1 MIAFLTGQYR
11 GSGPGDGVVLEV
23 GGVGLRVRVS
33 ARVLSDLP
41 ALGATLRLYTHLV
54 VREDELS
61 LYGFAQEEEVQLFG
75 RLLAVSGLGPK
86 GALALL
92 SALSAGEVVRAV
104 EAEDLP
110 TLTRAPGIG
119 KKTAQ
124 RIVFELKGRLATM
137 PLSGGGAAAE
147 AAAALQGLGLEPA
160 EAATALAAVA
170 DAVTVEEM
178 VKGALRYLGQGR
190 RRKEG

>member
-11 GSGPGDGVVLEV
+11 GSGPGDTVVLEL

-33 ARVLSDLP
+33 TRVLSEVP
-41 ALGATLRLYTHLV
+41 AAGATLRLYTHLV

-61 LYGFAQEEEVQLFG
+61 LYGFGREEEVQLFE
-75 RLLAVSGLGPK
+75 RLLGVSGLGPK
-86 GALALL
+86 GALGLL

-124 RIVFELKGRLATM
+124 RIVFELKGRLGGTYF
-137 PLSGGGAAAE
+137 SGGGAAME
-147 AAAALQGLGLEPA
+147 AAAALQGLGLDPA

-170 DAVTVEEM
+170 DAATAEEM
-178 VKGALRYLGQGR
+178 VKGALRHLGQLR
-190 RRKEG
+190 QRKEG